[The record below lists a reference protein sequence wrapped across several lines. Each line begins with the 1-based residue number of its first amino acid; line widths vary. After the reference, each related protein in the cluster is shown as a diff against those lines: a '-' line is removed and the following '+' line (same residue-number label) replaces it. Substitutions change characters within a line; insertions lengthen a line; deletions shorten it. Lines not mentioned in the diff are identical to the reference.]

1 MMGNA
6 SIEVLFRKDGIP
18 QVSITIEV
26 TIPHMFAT
34 HIYAVMPLLMQPPSP
49 PICDYQPVSLKVEI
63 SPPGNDTTRLKNY
76 TGSPPEETFI
86 FYLERNRVYNASIS
100 VSTLAGN
107 INHTLEFG
115 KQ

>member
-6 SIEVLFRKDGIP
+6 STDVSFRKDGIP

-26 TIPHMFAT
+26 YYNSHVCRTYL
-34 HIYAVMPLLMQPPSP
+34 YAVIMPLLMQPPSP
-49 PICDYQPVSLKVEI
+49 PICDDQPVSLKVEI

-86 FYLERNRVYNASIS
+86 FYLERNRN
-100 VSTLAGN
+100 L
-107 INHTLEFG
+107 
-115 KQ
+115 